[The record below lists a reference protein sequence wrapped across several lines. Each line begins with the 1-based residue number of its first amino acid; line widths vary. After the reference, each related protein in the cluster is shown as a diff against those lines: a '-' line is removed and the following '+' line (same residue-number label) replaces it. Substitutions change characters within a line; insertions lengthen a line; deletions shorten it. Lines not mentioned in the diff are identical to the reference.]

1 VSLSTITQDVSV
13 LINSCDKY
21 ADVWPVF
28 FALFWKYW
36 PDCPFPVYLGTNSRT
51 WLDERVRVIKVGSD
65 ISWAETTLRMVSAV
79 PTPYILWFLDDFL
92 VWKHVDTPTVQSLFV
107 EMKQLNADYLR
118 LRPLP
123 RPDWPV
129 PGHPRI
135 GQIRPGA
142 PYRCALEIAFW
153 RREVL
158 MDLLAPGESPW
169 DMEKAGSR
177 RSDERPGF
185 YSTWKPVFKRT
196 NGLERGKWILN
207 NLPRLK
213 REGISIPPDHV
224 IMTLT
229 EQISYWLRF
238 HIYHVVLRCK
248 TRLERFM
255 EFFRIHG

>member
-1 VSLSTITQDVSV
+1 MSLSTITQDVSV

-21 ADVWPVF
+21 ADVWSVF
-28 FALFWKYW
+28 FPLFWKYW
-36 PDCPFPVYLGTNSRT
+36 PDCPYPVYLGANTRT
-51 WLDERVRVIKVGSD
+51 WPDERVRVIQAGPD
-65 ISWAETTLRMVSAV
+65 ASWAETTLKMVAGV

-92 VWKHVDTPTVQSLFV
+92 IWKHVDTPTVQSLFV

-129 PGHPRI
+129 PGHPGI

-142 PYRCALEIAFW
+142 SYRCALEIAFW

-158 MDLLAPGESPW
+158 MDLLVPGETPW

-177 RSDERPGF
+177 RSYERPGF
-185 YSTWKPVFKRT
+185 YATRYPVFKRT
-196 NGLERGKWILN
+196 NGLERGKWIRD

-213 REGISIPPDHV
+213 REGIRIPPGHV
-224 IMTLT
+224 VMTPV
-229 EQISYWLRF
+229 EYIFYWLRAKIF
-238 HIYHVVLRCK
+238 RVVFPIK
-248 TRLERFM
+248 TRLNKSMKLIRT
-255 EFFRIHG
+255 RG